1 MGRSLG
7 GVACEHDRHVAEQ
20 SYDVGTW
27 ATLSR
32 RLSPYLDIAIALV
45 ATVMSVLSLVS
56 TDVEAIDPRLE
67 PADPIAVVATAI
79 AGLSL
84 VWRRTRPMASF
95 LVFTAGCLVV
105 TLTDHYIGLL
115 SIVLLFSLYSLAA
128 HGGRRQGVIGLVA
141 SIVVFN
147 VLSLLDVPD
156 LRTSDL
162 LQAFALL
169 VVAWA
174 VGDAIRSRRAHQAER
189 LRLAE
194 QEAAVAREQSD
205 RALVEERLRIAR
217 ELHDVVAHSM
227 SLIAVQAGVGGHVI
241 RTDVDAA
248 ERALEVIAETSREAL
263 TQTRSMLG
271 LLREENADPAAA
283 PTHTIDDL
291 DALIADVAQ
300 AGVEVDLTID
310 GPRRPLDPGVE
321 LSAYRIVQESLTN
334 VLKHSGAT
342 EASVCVT
349 YVADGVDVEVRD
361 TGGSARTIA
370 DGGVAS
376 GHGLVGLRERTRL
389 LGGTLEYD
397 ALEGSGF
404 RVAAHLPSTEP
415 AP

>member
-1 MGRSLG
+1 MTG
-7 GVACEHDRHVAEQ
+7 HVAER

-56 TDVEAIDPRLE
+56 TDVATIDPRLE
-67 PADPIAVVATAI
+67 PPNAVAVIATAI

-84 VWRRTRPMASF
+84 IWRRTRPMASF
-95 LVFTAGCLVV
+95 AVFTAGCLVV

-174 VGDAIRSRRAHQAER
+174 VGDAIRSRRAQQAER

-194 QEAAVAREQSD
+194 QQAAAARERAD
-205 RALVEERLRIAR
+205 RAIIEERLRIAR

-248 ERALEVIAETSREAL
+248 EHALEVIAETSRKAL

-271 LLREENADPAAA
+271 LLREENTDPAAA

-291 DALIADVAQ
+291 DALVADVGQ
-300 AGVEVDLTID
+300 AGVQVALKID
-310 GPRRPLDPGVE
+310 GTQRLLEPSVE
-321 LSAYRIVQESLTN
+321 LTAYRIVQESLTN
-334 VLKHSGAT
+334 VLKHSGSTQAN
-342 EASVCVT
+342 VGVT
-349 YVADGVDVEVRD
+349 YLDNGVDIVVRD
-361 TGGSARTIA
+361 DGSGGRVRV
-370 DGGVAS
+370 GVTNGS
-376 GHGLVGLRERTRL
+376 GGHGLVGLQERTRL
-389 LGGTLEYD
+389 LGGDLEYGPVD
-397 ALEGSGF
+397 GRGF
-404 RVAAHLPSTEP
+404 RVAAHLPSSSLE
-415 AP
+415 AS